1 MRSWVP
7 LVAVVLLL
15 AGCASAA
22 PSERSAEGSDGPLTG
37 LGASKAQAAEI
48 IDRVATADE
57 YQAAFQRYRQC
68 MSKAGFEL
76 TDVEFANSVYEF
88 GVLSAAV
95 EDGADDECYV
105 SEFRYIDE
113 LWQTSDAVENNSV
126 TAQLF
131 RKCLGVRGIEPRSS
145 LKEMDEQLREARIE
159 MRDCL

>member
-7 LVAVVLLL
+7 LVAVVLL
-15 AGCASAA
+15 AGCASVA
-22 PSERSAEGSDGPLTG
+22 PAERSAEGSDGPLTG
-37 LGASKAQAAEI
+37 RGASEAQAAEI

-57 YQAAFQRYRQC
+57 YQAAFQRYRAC

-76 TDVEFANSVYEF
+76 TDVEFTNSVYEF

-95 EDGADDECYV
+95 ENGADDKCYV
-105 SEFRYIDE
+105 SELRYTDE

-131 RKCLGVRGIEPRSS
+131 RKCLGVRGIEPGNS
-145 LKEMDEQLREARIE
+145 LKEMDKQLREARIE

>member
-7 LVAVVLLL
+7 LVAVVLL
-15 AGCASAA
+15 AGCSSAA
-22 PSERSAEGSDGPLTG
+22 PSERSAEGPLAG
-37 LGASKAQAAEI
+37 RGASAAQAAEI

-57 YQAAFQRYRQC
+57 YEAAFQRYREC

-76 TDVEFANSVYEF
+76 ADVEFANSVYEF

-95 EDGADDECYV
+95 ENGADDECYV
-105 SEFRYIDE
+105 SEFRYTDE

-131 RKCLGVRGIEPRSS
+131 RKCLGVRGIEPGNS
-145 LKEMDEQLREARIE
+145 LKEMVEQLREARIE